1 VKTKLAK
8 KMKPKVAILIHNM
21 SGGGAERFVS
31 HLLAGLKADFDI
43 HLVLFDDTIEYAL
56 PSDQVVAYVERGFP
70 GRNNLISIARL
81 PLVAWRTKKYCDD
94 NGIDLLISF
103 LNRPNFTACLA
114 KIAGLKIPLI
124 ISEQIHTPSWYTEL
138 DMRGKIA
145 KRLVSW
151 LYPRADIILPN
162 SEGTRRALEEYY
174 GIKTQ
179 YQVIRNITNQR
190 EIDQKITE
198 AVDGIN
204 FDRFTFVNLASF
216 SPQKGHR
223 LMVEAFHRLGSKDA
237 QLLFIGKGAK
247 LTETRDLVASIGR
260 EKDILFLDH
269 QSNPFKYLR
278 RADCF
283 VLASEFEGFP
293 NVLTEAMAC
302 GLPVIST
309 DCETGPRELLAPNT
323 KSKLNGAQTI
333 ELGEFGVL
341 VPVGNV
347 SALAEAMQEMLEN
360 EDRRLKYTESG
371 YSRVADFDA
380 GVVVGHIRSIINE
393 QLETFIHA

>member
-1 VKTKLAK
+1 
-8 KMKPKVAILIHNM
+8 MKPKVAILIHNM
-21 SGGGAERFVS
+21 AGGGAERFVS
-31 HLLAGLKADFDI
+31 HLLAGFKDDFET
-43 HLVLFDDTIEYAL
+43 HLVLFDDTIEYDL
-56 PSDQVVAYVERGFP
+56 PTGQVVAYVERGFQ
-70 GRNNLISIARL
+70 GRRNLMSIVRL
-81 PLVAWRTKKYCDD
+81 PLVAWRLKKYCHV

-103 LNRPNFTACLA
+103 LNRPNFTACFA

-124 ISEQIHTPSWYTEL
+124 ISEQIHTPSWFSEVNI
-138 DMRGKIA
+138 RGKIA

-151 LYPRADIILPN
+151 LYPRADLILPN

-179 YQVIRNITNQR
+179 YEVIRNIVNR
-190 EIDQKITE
+190 SEIGQKITE

-223 LMVEAFHRLGSKDA
+223 LMVEAFNLLESKGA
-237 QLLFIGKGAK
+237 QLLFIGKGGK
-247 LTETRDLVASIGR
+247 FTEIRDFVRSMGL

-269 QSNPFKYLR
+269 QPNPFKYLG

-283 VLASEFEGFP
+283 VLASDFEGFP

-309 DCETGPRELLAPNT
+309 DCETGPRELLAPGT
-323 KSKLNGAQTI
+323 ESKLSGTQLI
-333 ELGEFGVL
+333 EHGEFGVL

-347 SALAEAMQEMLEN
+347 SALTEAMQEMLEN
-360 EDRRLKYTESG
+360 DNRRLKYTERG
-371 YSRVADFDA
+371 YARVADFDA
-380 GVVVGHIRSIINE
+380 RVVIGHIRSIINE
-393 QLETFIHA
+393 QLEADIGAPLHRR